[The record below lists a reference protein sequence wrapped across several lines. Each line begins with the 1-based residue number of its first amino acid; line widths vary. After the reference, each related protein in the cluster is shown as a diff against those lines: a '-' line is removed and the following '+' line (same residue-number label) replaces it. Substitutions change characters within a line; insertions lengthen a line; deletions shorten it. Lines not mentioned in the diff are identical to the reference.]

1 MSTCPECGLLIE
13 GEADILCPKC
23 LLSLGTTA
31 FLSRGFIPDPNTQE
45 HAGDHIGN
53 YRLLKVIGEG
63 AFGLVW
69 EAIQEAPLRRVVALK
84 IIKLGMDTRAV
95 VARFEAERQVLAL
108 MEHQNIARVFDA
120 GATGSGRPY
129 FVMELVRGVPITDYC
144 DEARLG
150 IVARIHLMLAVCDAV
165 QHAHHK
171 GVIHRDLKPSNI
183 LVTTHNGSGVAKV
196 IDFGIAKATQQ
207 RLTEMTLL
215 TQNNQ
220 FFGTPAYMSPEQTGL
235 GDQDV
240 DTRADVYSLGVVLYE
255 LVTGCVP
262 FAMCHLGLGGIE
274 AARKAI
280 CETEPAKPSS
290 RIQALAPPELM
301 EIAVRRGQSK
311 DALPKCVRGD
321 LDWIIL
327 RTLEKERSRRYQSA
341 GDLAADL
348 QRFLKHEP
356 VSAVQPALSY
366 QLAKF
371 VRRNRVVLATLTA
384 FIGVLV
390 LGSVVST
397 WQAIRATRLAVSEK
411 YAKLEAQAA
420 NSRAQEHLVQAR
432 LNAYASEMN
441 VAQQAFAENN
451 LERTLQLLDRQRP
464 QPGETFDLRGFE
476 WRYLWQLCQSKHRT
490 IFHDSAAGNFAM
502 CSIALSPTGR
512 WLAYHSTNGVMVRD
526 LETHQVQ
533 ARLPVSAQT
542 IAWSADGRVLVT
554 ANLWN
559 APVRLWDSRSW
570 KSIPRPELDNTLGP
584 AVFSPDGR
592 WLLTGSSR
600 TNMHQLWNTDT
611 WEVVSTCVA
620 SPMLAVS
627 LRSGVTFSP
636 DGRWLITPWM
646 NISRKGGGSG
656 MMLWKVPSLEKRA
669 ELFVPDIPLQGAR
682 FLPDG
687 KRLVTSSWLGH
698 LLVWDLEANPPQ
710 VIQEEREHTTYIPS
724 LELSPSGR
732 RFVTGSA
739 DQSVCVWD
747 SQTCKLVARWRGH
760 RREVWSV
767 AMASDD
773 ETVASCGPDG
783 TVRLWNGH
791 PTHETESFEDAGDIA
806 GFSADG
812 GTLVLAPGVEDFRWQ
827 LVSEKK
833 RIAFPIPEQPG
844 LIFDFSRPHAAGGS
858 QPLGA
863 IGRSKGKLELWDLT
877 TGSLTNE
884 WNPGT
889 HRITAVALS
898 ADGVSLV
905 SGDTTGTV
913 RLIDL
918 STGKVRWERNV
929 MKGRVT
935 ALAFS
940 PDGHWLAT
948 GNLDYPETR
957 IWDVSAL
964 QEIVLIPVTAN
975 RLTFSPDG

>member
-1 MSTCPECGLLIE
+1 
-13 GEADILCPKC
+13 
-23 LLSLGTTA
+23 
-31 FLSRGFIPDPNTQE
+31 
-45 HAGDHIGN
+45 
-53 YRLLKVIGEG
+53 
-63 AFGLVW
+63 
-69 EAIQEAPLRRVVALK
+69 
-84 IIKLGMDTRAV
+84 
-95 VARFEAERQVLAL
+95 
-108 MEHQNIARVFDA
+108 
-120 GATGSGRPY
+120 
-129 FVMELVRGVPITDYC
+129 
-144 DEARLG
+144 
-150 IVARIHLMLAVCDAV
+150 
-165 QHAHHK
+165 
-171 GVIHRDLKPSNI
+171 
-183 LVTTHNGSGVAKV
+183 
-196 IDFGIAKATQQ
+196 
-207 RLTEMTLL
+207 
-215 TQNNQ
+215 
-220 FFGTPAYMSPEQTGL
+220 
-235 GDQDV
+235 
-240 DTRADVYSLGVVLYE
+240 
-255 LVTGCVP
+255 
-262 FAMCHLGLGGIE
+262 
-274 AARKAI
+274 
-280 CETEPAKPSS
+280 
-290 RIQALAPPELM
+290 
-301 EIAVRRGQSK
+301 
-311 DALPKCVRGD
+311 
-321 LDWIIL
+321 
-327 RTLEKERSRRYQSA
+327 
-341 GDLAADL
+341 
-348 QRFLKHEP
+348 
-356 VSAVQPALSY
+356 
-366 QLAKF
+366 
-371 VRRNRVVLATLTA
+371 
-384 FIGVLV
+384 
-390 LGSVVST
+390 
-397 WQAIRATRLAVSEK
+397 
-411 YAKLEAQAA
+411 
-420 NSRAQEHLVQAR
+420 
-432 LNAYASEMN
+432 
-441 VAQQAFAENN
+441 
-451 LERTLQLLDRQRP
+451 
-464 QPGETFDLRGFE
+464 
-476 WRYLWQLCQSKHRT
+476 
-490 IFHDSAAGNFAM
+490 
-502 CSIALSPTGR
+502 
-512 WLAYHSTNGVMVRD
+512 
-526 LETHQVQ
+526 
-533 ARLPVSAQT
+533 
-542 IAWSADGRVLVT
+542 
-554 ANLWN
+554 
-559 APVRLWDSRSW
+559 
-570 KSIPRPELDNTLGP
+570 
-584 AVFSPDGR
+584 
-592 WLLTGSSR
+592 
-600 TNMHQLWNTDT
+600 
-611 WEVVSTCVA
+611 
-620 SPMLAVS
+620 
-627 LRSGVTFSP
+627 
-636 DGRWLITPWM
+636 
-646 NISRKGGGSG
+646 
-656 MMLWKVPSLEKRA
+656 MLWKVPSLEKRA